1 MLAAATK
8 LCCVD
13 VIGGSPGPLSMSLM
27 ETPIGWGMLSYGGG
41 YKEQEGGSGFD
52 WVSENSMVKAL
63 ESSKAVTPTTI
74 SHATIAKR
82 DTNSG
87 DWRMRMMT
95 TRAEQ
100 GRSIEFKIRRKSAS
114 R

>member
-1 MLAAATK
+1 
-8 LCCVD
+8 
-13 VIGGSPGPLSMSLM
+13 MSLM
-27 ETPIGWGMLSYGGG
+27 ATPIGCGMLSYGGG
-41 YKEQEGGSGFD
+41 YKEQEGEGGSGFD
-52 WVSENSMVKAL
+52 WVSENSMVNAL